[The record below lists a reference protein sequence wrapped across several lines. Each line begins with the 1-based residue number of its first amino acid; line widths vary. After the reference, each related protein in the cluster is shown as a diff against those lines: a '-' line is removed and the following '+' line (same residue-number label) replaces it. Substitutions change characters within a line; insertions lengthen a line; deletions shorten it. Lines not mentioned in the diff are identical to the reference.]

1 MSSLIFNIE
10 ARTLAPI
17 SIVAPPAEGS
27 KATGHPTMPRGE
39 SETAYIPASTLRGKL
54 RRGVVMPMVAA
65 AAADEK
71 PWRLPRLYEYLLGQ
85 DTDSEKKA
93 EFIDL
98 KAVAAKRA
106 AEPVLDL
113 FGVGLT
119 LSGRLIVSH
128 LLPVENVAPIVITGT
143 RRDLDDDEAVIDMLT
158 GDDRTEFE
166 GRGAANT
173 ERVSHA
179 SSIKGLESKR
189 RAALKKDAKADVT
202 ELTAAIEVAKVAEA
216 AASGAMGEMKNSTRT
231 LIQHSAMPAGVELRG
246 RIVVR
251 NERAGDLEML
261 LGAFDEFS
269 RMPILGGHSARG
281 CGEVAMT
288 LRVIR
293 DDASLMSV
301 EVGGFTG
308 SKVQLARNPA
318 ATGATDGSVV

>member
-1 MSSLIFNIE
+1 MSNLIFNLE
-10 ARTLAPI
+10 ARTLAPV

-39 SETAYIPASTLRGKL
+39 GETAYIPASTLRGKL

-65 AAADEK
+65 AAAGGK

-85 DTDSEKKA
+85 DTESEKKA
-93 EFIDL
+93 EFINL
-98 KAVAAKRA
+98 NAVGAKRV

-128 LLPVENVAPIVITGT
+128 LLPVENVTPIIITGT

-158 GDDRTEFE
+158 SDDRTAFE

-179 SSIKGLESKR
+179 SSIKALESKR
-189 RAALKKDAKADVT
+189 RATLKKDSKADVS
-202 ELTAAIEVAKVAEA
+202 ELDAAIGVAKQAEA

-251 NERAGDLEML
+251 RERAGDLEML

-288 LRVIR
+288 LRVTR
-293 DDASLMSV
+293 DDAPLMTV

-308 SKVQLARNPA
+308 ARTHLAMKPA
-318 ATGATDGSVV
+318 EAGMTKGAAA